1 MPKSA
6 NTIRSWVIKNY
17 EDQKHEVRQEI
28 ITALTQI
35 HISFDCWTSPHY
47 TMSGIGIVGHFT
59 TRQGS
64 RLNLVLALK
73 EIQGSHTGSAL
84 AEIVV

>member
-1 MPKSA
+1 MDHIQPKYKMLRSA

-28 ITALTQI
+28 NTALTQI
-35 HISFDCWTSPHY
+35 HISFDCWTSRHH
-47 TMSGIGIVGHFT
+47 TMSVIGIVGHFT

-64 RLNLVLALK
+64 
-73 EIQGSHTGSAL
+73 
-84 AEIVV
+84 